1 MLLEIS
7 YKIFFSLSRYF
18 IKKFF
23 LIYLFSCCSIPN
35 MEINTKKI
43 EKEIERLGMTR
54 KEFAAALGMHLQGL
68 EYILRRKQTRLT
80 TIQHIADY
88 LGLDGKDLLT

>member
-1 MLLEIS
+1 
-7 YKIFFSLSRYF
+7 
-18 IKKFF
+18 
-23 LIYLFSCCSIPN
+23 